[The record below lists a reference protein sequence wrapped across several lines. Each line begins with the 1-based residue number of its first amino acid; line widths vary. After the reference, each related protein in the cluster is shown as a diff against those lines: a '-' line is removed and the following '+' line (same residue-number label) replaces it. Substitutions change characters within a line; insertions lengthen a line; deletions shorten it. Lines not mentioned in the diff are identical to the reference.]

1 MTEVF
6 KRHPRNENG
15 VWQINNSSLDLIQ
28 TCQRKAQ
35 YTFQN
40 PEIETGSRATAFGSA
55 IHKAMEVYYMT
66 PRPARSAELMKAA
79 FDKAAAESSI
89 KLPQDGEARSVKS
102 GHIILDAYHQTYG
115 DDSFEIYADKDGPF
129 VERSFSMPISPTITF
144 YGQIDL
150 VLRNT
155 FSGNLY
161 VFDHKTTSSL
171 SGFADRVSPN
181 HQITG
186 YIWALRQ
193 QGIDVRSAILQGM
206 KVTKFARS
214 VPEFMRVEA
223 WRTDEQIEEWLEW
236 VQFTTGVWSAANE
249 SKVFP
254 MNGSK
259 NCTLYGG
266 CKFKDVCTAPRHMRS
281 DLLAMLANTGMEI
294 EE

>member
-1 MTEVF
+1 MTKAL
-6 KRHPRNENG
+6 KRHPVKENG

-28 TCQRKAQ
+28 SCFRKAQ
-35 YTFQN
+35 YTFAN
-40 PEIETGSRATAFGSA
+40 PDIETGSKATAFGSA
-55 IHKAMEVYYMT
+55 IHKAMEAYYMT
-66 PRPARSAELMKAA
+66 PRPERSADLMKAA
-79 FDKAAAESSI
+79 FDKAAEESTI
-89 KLPQDGEARSVKS
+89 KLPQEGETRSVKS

-129 VERSFSMPISPTITF
+129 VERSFSAVISPTVTF

-155 FSGNLY
+155 VNGQLY
-161 VFDHKTTSSL
+161 LFDHKTTSSL
-171 SGFADRVSPN
+171 TGFADRATPN

-193 QGIDVRSAILQGM
+193 NGIDIRNAILQGM

-223 WRTDEQIEEWLEW
+223 YRTDEEIAEWTEW
-236 VQFTTGVWSAANE
+236 VQFTTGTWAAANE

-259 NCTLYGG
+259 ACTLYGG
-266 CKFKDVCTAPRHMRS
+266 CKFKDVCSAPSNMRS
-281 DLLAMLANTGMEI
+281 DLLAMLASTGMEI